1 MHTSNFSPCSP
12 SLIMVS
18 IPLIPFLMTLQQTMH
33 GSIEDGPHSSL
44 RPCVKSLLEL
54 FLFFSA
60 TVFFIVDF
68 FRPFTSFVLHMSA
81 FKSNMSVK
89 ITKSKDTLHTMQND
103 DRFLDNGSLGIAL
116 LVQKYNFM
124 SLKLLSLRFLETK

>member
-1 MHTSNFSPCSP
+1 
-12 SLIMVS
+12 MVS

-54 FLFFSA
+54 FLFFSV
-60 TVFFIVDF
+60 TVFFFIVDF

-81 FKSNMSVK
+81 FKSNMSLK
-89 ITKSKDTLHTMQND
+89 FSKSKDTLHIMQKD